1 MDTCLCLPP
10 ASEDIA
16 QNSRLL
22 IRDVDLLLVFSE
34 HESQQPSQRFILKGL
49 TLNCYNQK
57 KYKRS
62 FLHLMKITR
71 SYDFESVGGKDTGMQ
86 NHLFIYRGDHSSV
99 VSYSATWSYNN
110 RSKRVRST
118 ETLSKLS
125 CRSSPQ
131 TMANYHYPLK
141 LSAEFNSFVPASDT
155 SDIQGAKQSQSSV
168 AY

>member
-1 MDTCLCLPP
+1 
-10 ASEDIA
+10 
-16 QNSRLL
+16 
-22 IRDVDLLLVFSE
+22 
-34 HESQQPSQRFILKGL
+34 
-49 TLNCYNQK
+49 
-57 KYKRS
+57 
-62 FLHLMKITR
+62 MKITR
-71 SYDFESVGGKDTGMQ
+71 SYDFENVGGKDTGMQ

-141 LSAEFNSFVPASDT
+141 LSAEFNSFVPAPDT
-155 SDIQGAKQSQSSV
+155 SDIQGAKQAQSSV
-168 AY
+168 AHWVRYFHQPDHWRMPEGKEFHLIASHTVLQPIFQLSFSRIFS